1 MTNLV
6 VLKIGEGSFE
16 QGFAVTL
23 QIGLEGELPSTEIA
37 GKLPPLPEIPLYYS
51 YWQSSYQKLETGFR
65 LFAPSV
71 QVTNVSM
78 TQDCQ
83 NTANILQVRL
93 NTWLRSEEF
102 RPIRE
107 KWLERLSITD
117 EIRVILQTENNVL
130 QRLPWHLWE
139 VLQRYPKAEFA
150 IASPS
155 YERIERVRAAN
166 PKVNILAILGNSQGI
181 DTQADQILLQEL
193 PNADVT
199 FLVEPNRSELTN
211 NLWGKNWDI
220 LFFAGHSSN
229 QNNNGRI
236 FINKTDSLTID
247 ELKYALSRAVERGL
261 ALAIFNSCDG
271 LGVARQLADLQ
282 IPQVIVMR
290 EPVPDLVAQEFL
302 KYFLSSF
309 ALGESFYLAV
319 RHARERL
326 QGLEDKFPCA
336 TWLPV
341 ICQNLSQIPPTWKQ
355 LSNDISENIIINNPL
370 STPINQP
377 PQTVPLQPSQLI
389 KKQLTKGLLSTVVIT
404 AVVSG
409 LRFLGLL
416 QGAELHAFDQMMRSR
431 LEESSDPRLLIVKI
445 DDADIVEQRRNGETL
460 IGTSISDKS
469 LNKLLEKLES
479 YQPRAIGLDIY
490 RDFPAEDKNLAARLR
505 NTQNLIVVC
514 KGGDS
519 DSKIPDGI
527 KKPPE
532 VDRNGRLGFSDF
544 IHDSDGVVRRHL
556 LFMNPEAASLC
567 PATYALSTQLAFR
580 YLLPLGITPKLTP
593 KGDLQL
599 GNTVFN
605 KLESQ
610 AGGYQDIDANGGQIL
625 LNWRATKNIAEQVTL
640 TQLLAGQVNPK
651 AVKDKIVLIGVTSR
665 GDLPDYWATPF
676 STTFNEQMPGVVVHA
691 HKLSE
696 ILSAVLDKRP
706 LLNVWSPSIEGIW
719 IWSCS
724 VVGVLLVWF
733 VTFTKKTL
741 VVLILGTSVCVVV
754 FYAIGLGFL
763 IKGYW
768 IPFVPSALALI
779 ATVVVL
785 KSKNLKERTE
795 LTPSVYGGK

>member
-1 MTNLV
+1 MTSLV

-16 QGFAVTL
+16 HGFAVTL

-51 YWQSSYQKLETGFR
+51 YWQSSYQKLDKGYR

-117 EIRVILQTENNVL
+117 EIRVILQTENNIL

-139 VLQRYPKAEFA
+139 ILQRYPKAEFA
-150 IASPS
+150 IACPS
-155 YERIERVRAAN
+155 YERVERFQSKN
-166 PKVNILAILGNSQGI
+166 SQVNILAILGNSQGI
-181 DTQADQILLQEL
+181 DIQTDQVLLQEL

-229 QNNNGRI
+229 QNNSGRI
-236 FINKTDSLTID
+236 FINQTDSLTID
-247 ELKYALSRAVERGL
+247 ELKYALARAVERGL
-261 ALAIFNSCDG
+261 TLAIFNSCDG

-282 IPQVIVMR
+282 IPQIIVMR

-302 KYFLSSF
+302 KYFLSTF

-341 ICQNLSQIPPTWKQ
+341 ICQNLAQIPPTWKQ
-355 LSNDISENIIINNPL
+355 LSNDLSENILIDRT
-370 STPINQP
+370 STPTIQP
-377 PQTVPLQPSQLI
+377 SQNLPIQSSQLI
-389 KKQLTKGLLSTVVIT
+389 KKQLTKGLLSTIVIT
-404 AVVSG
+404 TAVCG
-409 LRFLGLL
+409 LRFFGLL
-416 QGAELHAFDQMMRSR
+416 QGAELASFDQMMRSR
-431 LEESSDPRLLIVKI
+431 MEESSDPRLLIVKI
-445 DDADIVEQRRNGETL
+445 DDADIAEQRRNGETL
-460 IGTSISDKS
+460 IGTSVSNKS

-505 NTQNLIVVC
+505 NTQNLIAVC

-527 KKPPE
+527 RKPPE
-532 VDRNGRLGFSDF
+532 IENARLGFSDF
-544 IHDSDGVVRRHL
+544 VHDPDGVIRRHL

-567 PATYALSTQLAFR
+567 PANYALSTQLAFR
-580 YLLPLGITPKLTP
+580 YLLALGITPKFTQS
-593 KGDLQL
+593 GDLQL
-599 GNTVFN
+599 GDTVFH

-640 TQLLAGQVNPK
+640 TQLLSGQVNPK
-651 AVKDKIVLIGVTSR
+651 AVKDKIVLVGVTSI
-665 GDLPDYWATPF
+665 GDFPDYWATPF
-676 STTFNEQMPGVVVHA
+676 STNFNQQMPGVFVHA

-706 LLNVWSPSIEGIW
+706 LLKVWSPFVEVIW
-719 IWSCS
+719 IWGCS
-724 VVGVLLVWF
+724 IAGVLLVCS
-733 VTFTKKTL
+733 VAFTKKSL
-741 VVLILGTSVCVVV
+741 VVLILGVGVCVV
-754 FYAIGLGFL
+754 FIYAISLGFL
-763 IKGYW
+763 VQGYW
-768 IPFVPSALALI
+768 VPFVPSTLALI
-779 ATVVVL
+779 ATVGVL
-785 KSKNLKERTE
+785 KSKKLKVRSE
-795 LTPSVYGGK
+795 K